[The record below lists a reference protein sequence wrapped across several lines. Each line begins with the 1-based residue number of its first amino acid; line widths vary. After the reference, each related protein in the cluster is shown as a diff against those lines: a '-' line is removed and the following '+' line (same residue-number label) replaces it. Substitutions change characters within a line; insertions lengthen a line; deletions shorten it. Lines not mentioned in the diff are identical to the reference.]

1 MSPSR
6 MGGPAGA
13 ADTTL
18 SLRQSIGAGLGLKE
32 GFMRERVAQLEAD
45 LKMAQQREGLLEAE
59 AMQVWRGAGVEGW
72 RRQQQA
78 RSLAQS
84 LAVDPAAPTG
94 ARRPA
99 AGGGG
104 GVTDPWSPTWVRR
117 DEAV

>member
-13 ADTTL
+13 ADATM

-59 AMQVWRGAGVEGW
+59 AMQVWHTGTERIEQHLCCSKLIHFL
-72 RRQQQA
+72 RA
-78 RSLAQS
+78 R
-84 LAVDPAAPTG
+84 
-94 ARRPA
+94 
-99 AGGGG
+99 
-104 GVTDPWSPTWVRR
+104 
-117 DEAV
+117 

>member
-18 SLRQSIGAGLGLKE
+18 SLRRSIGAGLGLKE

-59 AMQVWRGAGVEGW
+59 AMQVWRC
-72 RRQQQA
+72 
-78 RSLAQS
+78 
-84 LAVDPAAPTG
+84 
-94 ARRPA
+94 
-99 AGGGG
+99 GGGSCF
-104 GVTDPWSPTWVRR
+104 VIRFRRSSHWRIPWHGSHGR
-117 DEAV
+117 